1 VGELWYNEVSPVYP
15 QVTTHPD
22 MKCRY
27 EEAKQLVRAKL
38 LPQLEQSCII
48 AKYKAQT
55 ERMDGFPL
63 QVRAVCCQLGK
74 GTQHL
79 TVPARLHAAASTSC

>member
-1 VGELWYNEVSPVYP
+1 
-15 QVTTHPD
+15 
-22 MKCRY
+22 MKRRY
-27 EEAKQLVRAKL
+27 EEAKQLVQAKL
-38 LPQLEQSCII
+38 SPQLEQSCII

-74 GTQHL
+74 GAQRP
-79 TVPARLHAAASTSC
+79 TVPGRLHAAASTSC